1 VDVNK
6 LTKSDLE
13 NISGGNEEEFLNT
26 CKKCGKVW
34 DIRNYGYGE
43 SAIPN
48 WVTGP
53 WCPECRKKDAEEF
66 FKKSGDKNNTAE

>member
-43 SAIPN
+43 SAIPC
-48 WVTGP
+48 WVVIRGI
-53 WCPECRKKDAEEF
+53 DI
-66 FKKSGDKNNTAE
+66 SYNYSML